1 MMDLLNVVN
10 IIIVALIVC
19 FTLLTHLRGARVTLT
34 AILTFFPASMIYVAL
49 PQKESML
56 FLGTNGASLF
66 YSHALVF
73 GVIFML
79 VFFSVFKITQ
89 NEGLHFGVK
98 KWINSILISIS
109 FVLLLVAL
117 SFHVLP
123 AYDIFDLGA
132 RAQNFWASN
141 TGYLVALIFPVF
153 MIWKISR
160 V

>member
-1 MMDLLNVVN
+1 MDLLNIVN

-19 FTLLTHLRGARVTLT
+19 FTLLTHFRGARITLT
-34 AILTFFPASMIYVAL
+34 AILTFYPASMIYAGL
-49 PQKESML
+49 PQKGSML
-56 FLGTNGASLF
+56 FLGTSGAGLF
-66 YSHALVF
+66 YSHALIY

-79 VFFSVFKITQ
+79 VFFSVFRITQ

-98 KWINSILISIS
+98 RWINSILISIS

-123 AYDIFDLGA
+123 AYDIFALGA
-132 RAQNFWASN
+132 RAQNFWASS
-141 TGYLVALIFPVF
+141 TGYLISLIVPIF

-160 V
+160 A